1 MVSFLSCYQMGVIKF
16 IEALIF
22 NQFICIVL
30 NYIFIILWS
39 GLLTKARGYD
49 LENIQQSKNANL
61 LEFRINVSLCVS
73 VHSPIYSNFQ
83 FLFFEDFHFQIP
95 GFETFERDKEFLFK
109 ELSRYSLR
117 ERALVEIG
125 SLQKRFSLYCFTFTL
140 SLLFLHCCCFFN
152 IHILFRHR

>member
-1 MVSFLSCYQMGVIKF
+1 MGIIKF

-61 LEFRINVSLCVS
+61 LEFRINVSMCLS
-73 VHSPIYSNFQ
+73 SLSNLFEFPI
-83 FLFFEDFHFQIP
+83 
-95 GFETFERDKEFLFK
+95 
-109 ELSRYSLR
+109 
-117 ERALVEIG
+117 
-125 SLQKRFSLYCFTFTL
+125 
-140 SLLFLHCCCFFN
+140 SLL
-152 IHILFRHR
+152 